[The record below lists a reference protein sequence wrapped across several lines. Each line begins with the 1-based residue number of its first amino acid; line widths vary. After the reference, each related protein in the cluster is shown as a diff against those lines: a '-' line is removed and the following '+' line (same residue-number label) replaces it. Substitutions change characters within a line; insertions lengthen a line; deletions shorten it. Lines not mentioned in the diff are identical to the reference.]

1 MRIAESIGTKT
12 SMRAACS
19 LAVLF
24 LTAHSGITFAESAE
38 ASAEDGTLYVS
49 QFPTATTGDLAPGA
63 QIVAEGQAL
72 SIAEAVAFA
81 IQYNLDV
88 EVERYGPMIA
98 NADRDGAWGAYD
110 PTLSVD
116 GRYDL
121 QKSPNT
127 TLLNSASSNRD
138 RIQGGGVGIDQLI
151 PYLGASVGLRFD
163 GSSRATRQAFALLD
177 EQYDSSLFL
186 TATVPLARNL
196 IWNEAWTNV
205 KVSQLTSRSANDGF
219 RAAVMDVVRDT
230 VNAYWD
236 LVAARDQVRVAQKST
251 ETARAL
257 LDQTK
262 TQYEVGVV
270 SRVEVVEA
278 EAGVADR
285 EFGLIRAA
293 NVYRNAQDAL
303 INTVLGS
310 QLTALSELQFSPTED
325 PTKYESRTVDVAAAV
340 AEAFRQRPELAQADR
355 EIDSGELDLKFAK
368 NQRLPQFDV
377 EARLGY
383 VGVSGDVNSAASS
396 SQFVP
401 PGTDLNRFPTG
412 YGNSTDDWFTNDG
425 QENLRVQGTFSIP
438 IPNTMA
444 RKRVVRS
451 DLQLRRSKTRRA
463 RLEQTII
470 LEVRAAARLL
480 NASAQ
485 GIEASERRRLA
496 AEEQLRAERIRLEH
510 GESTP
515 FEVLQRESDLVEAES
530 QKINALQSYH
540 AADVGLERAQGTILD
555 RHSVKLNAIAE
566 PSR

>member
-1 MRIAESIGTKT
+1 MRSAESIGTKL

-24 LTAHSGITFAESAE
+24 LTAQSGIAFAESAE

-63 QIVAEGQAL
+63 HIIGEGQAL

-81 IQYNLDV
+81 IQHNLDV

-110 PTLSVD
+110 PRLSVD

-163 GSSRATRQAFALLD
+163 GSARATRQAFALLD
-177 EQYDSSLFL
+177 DQYDSSLFL

-285 EFGLIRAA
+285 EFDLIRAA

-325 PTKYESRTVDVAAAV
+325 PAEYESRTVDVAAAV

-383 VGVSGDVNSAASS
+383 VGVSGDVNSAAASS
-396 SQFVP
+396 PFVP

-412 YGNSTDDWFTNDG
+412 YGDSTDDWFTRDG
-425 QENLRVQGTFSIP
+425 KENLRVQGTFSIP

-496 AEEQLRAERIRLEH
+496 AAEQLRAERIRLEH

-555 RHSVKLNAIAE
+555 THKVRLNAIAE
-566 PSR
+566 PSL

>member
-1 MRIAESIGTKT
+1 MRSAESIGTKL

-19 LAVLF
+19 FAVLF
-24 LTAHSGITFAESAE
+24 LTAQSGIALAESAE

-63 QIVAEGQAL
+63 HIIGEGQAL

-81 IQYNLDV
+81 IQHNLDV

-110 PTLSVD
+110 PRLSVD

-127 TLLNSASSNRD
+127 TLLNIASSNRD
-138 RIQGGGVGIDQLI
+138 RIQGGGVGVDQLI

-163 GSSRATRQAFALLD
+163 GSARATRQAFALLD
-177 EQYDSSLFL
+177 DQYDSSLFL

-325 PTKYESRTVDVAAAV
+325 PAEYESRTVDVAAAV

-383 VGVSGDVNSAASS
+383 VGVSGDVNSAAASS
-396 SQFVP
+396 TFVP

-412 YGNSTDDWFTNDG
+412 YGNSTDDWFTSDG
-425 QENLRVQGTFSIP
+425 KENLRVQGTFSIP

-496 AEEQLRAERIRLEH
+496 AAEQLRAERIRLEH

-555 RHSVKLNAIAE
+555 THRVRLNAIAE
-566 PSR
+566 PSL

>member
-1 MRIAESIGTKT
+1 MRSAESIGTKS

-24 LTAHSGITFAESAE
+24 LTVQSGIAFAESAE
-38 ASAEDGTLYVS
+38 ASTEDGMLYVS

-63 QIVAEGQAL
+63 HIIGAGQAL

-81 IQYNLDV
+81 IQHNLDV

-110 PTLSVD
+110 PRLSVD

-163 GSSRATRQAFALLD
+163 GSARATRQAFALLD
-177 EQYDSSLFL
+177 DQYDSSLFL

-285 EFGLIRAA
+285 EFDLIRAA

-325 PTKYESRTVDVAAAV
+325 PSEYESRTVDVAAAV

-383 VGVSGDVNSAASS
+383 VGVSGDVNSAAASS
-396 SQFVP
+396 PFVP

-412 YGNSTDDWFTNDG
+412 YGNSTDDWFTSDG
-425 QENLRVQGTFSIP
+425 KENLRVQGTFSIP

-540 AADVGLERAQGTILD
+540 AAEVGLERAQGTILD
-555 RHSVKLNAIAE
+555 THRVRLNAIAE
-566 PSR
+566 PSL

>member
-1 MRIAESIGTKT
+1 MRSAESIGTKS

-72 SIAEAVAFA
+72 SISEALALA
-81 IQYNLDV
+81 IRNNLDV
-88 EVERYGPMIA
+88 EVERYAPLIA
-98 NADRDGAWGAYD
+98 QTDREGAWGAYD
-110 PTLSVD
+110 PTISAD
-116 GRYDL
+116 AQYDI

-127 TLLNSASSNRD
+127 FRFINPAASNRD
-138 RIQGGGVGIDQLI
+138 RVKGGGVGIDQMI
-151 PYLGASVGLRFD
+151 PYLGASLGLRFD
-163 GSSRATRQAFALLD
+163 SSASTTRNPFQAPNERF
-177 EQYDSSLFL
+177 DSSFFVE
-186 TATVPLARNL
+186 AKVPLARNL
-196 IWNEAWTNV
+196 IWNKEWTNV
-205 KVSQLTSRSANDGF
+205 KVATVLSESAREGF
-219 RAAVMDVVRDT
+219 REAVMNVVRQT
-230 VNAYWD
+230 VDAYWS
-236 LVAARDQVRVAQKST
+236 LVASRDQVRVAQKST

-257 LDQTK
+257 LEQTK

-285 EFGLIRAA
+285 EFGLIQAA
-293 NVYRNAQDAL
+293 NKYRNAQDAL
-303 INTVLGS
+303 ISAVLGT
-310 QLTALSELQFSPTED
+310 QLQALSEQQISPTED
-325 PTKYESRTVDVAAAV
+325 PEDFESRVVDVKAAV
-340 AEAFRQRPELAQADR
+340 AQAFRQRPELARVDL
-355 EIDSGELDLKFAK
+355 EIDQGELSLKFAK

-377 EARLGY
+377 EARFGY
-383 VGVSGDVNSAASS
+383 VGVSGDGS
-396 SQFVP
+396 P
-401 PGTDLNRFPTG
+401 DFPTN
-412 YGNSTDDWFTNDG
+412 YDDSTDQFFQG
-425 QENLRVQGTFSIP
+425 QGNENVRVKGVFSIP
-438 IPNTMA
+438 FPNTTA
-444 RKRVVRS
+444 RKTATKR
-451 DLQLRRSKTRRA
+451 DLELRRSRTQRT
-463 RLEQTII
+463 RLEQRII
-470 LEVRAAARLL
+470 VEVRAAARLL